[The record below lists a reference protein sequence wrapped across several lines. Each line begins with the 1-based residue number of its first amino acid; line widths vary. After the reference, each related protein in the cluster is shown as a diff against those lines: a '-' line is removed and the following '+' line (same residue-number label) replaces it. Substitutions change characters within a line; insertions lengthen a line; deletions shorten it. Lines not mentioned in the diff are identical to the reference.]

1 MQRLLFG
8 LYLTLGTVFSAQA
21 QAQAQELR
29 VALGASAAQIQSVSE
44 VGAPGFREQGLN
56 AVSGEL
62 VREICRRINARC
74 RFDYLLFSEILP
86 AMVAKRY
93 EIAAGNF
100 IRTPEREKMVNFSDA
115 IATSSSRL
123 LASPERAAVFSGKV
137 AGLSLKTL
145 RDARVVVLAGSVQQ
159 EFVKSIAVEQRL
171 TVLSVA
177 STTEILSLLR
187 KGEADFWLTPV
198 YLAYSA
204 IGGEPPGK
212 YQFYGP
218 PEVANGLGGS
228 VHIAL
233 TKNDEDLTAQVNKAL
248 AELRADGTYHR
259 IVRQYFPV
267 SLD

>member
-1 MQRLLFG
+1 MKRLSLSLF
-8 LYLTLGTVFSAQA
+8 LSLCVVLPAQA
-21 QAQAQELR
+21 LELR

-44 VGAPGFREQGLN
+44 GGAPAPGAQGLN
-56 AVSGEL
+56 AVSAEL
-62 VREICRRINARC
+62 AREICRRINARC
-74 RFDYLLFSEILP
+74 RFDYLLFGEMLP

-93 EIAAGNF
+93 EMGVGNF
-100 IRTPEREKMVNFSDA
+100 LRTPEREKMVNFSDS

-123 LASPERAAVFSGKV
+123 LASPERAAAFSGKA
-137 AGLSLKTL
+137 AGLTLSTL

-159 EFVKSIAVEQRL
+159 EFLKRVAAEQRL

-177 STTEILSLLR
+177 STTEILPLLR

-198 YLAYSA
+198 YLAYA
-204 IGGEPPGK
+204 LTGGEPPGK

-218 PEVANGLGGS
+218 PEIGHGLGGS

-233 TKNDEDLTAQVNKAL
+233 TKDDANLTATVNKAL
-248 AELRADGTYHR
+248 ADLRQDGTYHR

>member
-1 MQRLLFG
+1 MRRLPLGFF
-8 LYLTLGTVFSAQA
+8 LTLCVALPVQA
-21 QAQAQELR
+21 LDLR

-44 VGAPGFREQGLN
+44 GGNPALGAQGLN
-56 AVSGEL
+56 AVSAEL
-62 VREICRRINARC
+62 AREICRRISARC

-93 EIAAGNF
+93 EMGAGNF
-100 IRTPEREKMVNFSDA
+100 LRTPEREKMVNFSDA

-123 LASPERAAVFSGKV
+123 LSTPERVAAFSGKA
-137 AGLSLKTL
+137 AGVTLSTL
-145 RDARVVVLAGSVQQ
+145 RDARVVALAGSVQQ
-159 EFVKSIAVEQRL
+159 EFLKRVAVEQRL
-171 TVLSVA
+171 TVLSAA
-177 STTEILSLLR
+177 STTEIFLLLR

-198 YLAYSA
+198 SLAYA
-204 IGGEPPGK
+204 FMGGEPPGS

-218 PEVANGLGGS
+218 PEIGHGVGGS

-233 TKNDEDLTAQVNKAL
+233 TKDDANLTAQVNKAL
-248 AELRADGTYHR
+248 AELREDGTYHR